1 MHRALDSTY
10 RDMNQTPSR
19 HKSLRDPGRILLI
32 SCYELGHQPIG
43 LAQPMGFLE
52 SEGYSPVSLDLAVQD
67 LDADAIQRAYFIGI
81 SVPMHTAL
89 TLGLHL
95 AKHIRNLSPDTHMCF
110 YGLYAS
116 LNAQYLLE
124 ETADSVIGGEYEV
137 PLMTL
142 IDRLEQNAPLHD
154 NDRRSAQSPKSS
166 GGPPRL
172 HGITGVSLQES
183 LVPPVVMHQRWHT
196 HSNERAHETSRLFPS
211 PIRKTLPSL
220 DRYAKL
226 EYRGS
231 QQLVGYVEASRG
243 CLHRC
248 LHCPIVPVYKGRFFL
263 TPEQVVLDDIRQQVE
278 MGAVHITFGDAD
290 FLNGPKHS
298 LNILRTMHQEIPQLT
313 FDVTTKIE
321 HILQHREMF
330 QEFSML
336 GCLFIISAVESF
348 SHSVLH
354 HLSKGHT
361 QEDIFTAL
369 DILRKSDIA
378 LRPSLVAF
386 TPWTSLDDY
395 IDMLDLVETH
405 DLIHAVD
412 PVQYSVRLLVP
423 PGSALLDPPA
433 NHTTPIHRFLTQLDQ
448 SKFQHLWVHPDP
460 RMDTLYETVTSL
472 VEEDSKNGVDSLDT
486 FSRIKQSAYDAAG
499 IPYVQKDTIFK
510 ESLSATKPPRLT
522 EPWFCCAEPTKQQL
536 HPLHVFKTSSR

>member
-1 MHRALDSTY
+1 MGFFTLWDFGIRLSCSKQEICSVETSDLEPSPVNDINPTATPTSRPLRAS
-10 RDMNQTPSR
+10 
-19 HKSLRDPGRILLI
+19 GAILLI

-52 SEGYSPVSLDLAVQD
+52 SEGYSPVSLDLAVQE
-67 LDADAIQRAYFIGI
+67 LDNQAIQRASFIGI

-95 AKHIRNLSPDTHMCF
+95 AKHIRHLVPDTHICF

-124 ETADSVIGGEYEV
+124 ETADSVIGGEYEI
-137 PLMTL
+137 PLMNL
-142 IDRLEQNAPLHD
+142 LARLEQNHLD
-154 NDRRSAQSPKSS
+154 SDQDRRSAQLPTSSDPPSP
-166 GGPPRL
+166 L
-172 HGITGVSLQES
+172 LGITGVSVRES
-183 LVPPVVMHQRWHT
+183 LVPPLIMHHRWST
-196 HSNERAHETSRLFPS
+196 DPKEKGKNTTRLFPS
-211 PIRKTLPSL
+211 PSRRTLPSL
-220 DRYAKL
+220 DHYAKL

-231 QQLVGYVEASRG
+231 QQLLGYVEASRG
-243 CLHRC
+243 CLHKC

-298 LNILRTMHQEIPQLT
+298 LNILRTMHREFPHLT

-321 HILQHREMF
+321 HILQHRDVF
-330 QEFSML
+330 QEFAML

-348 SHSVLH
+348 SNYVLH
-354 HLSKGHT
+354 HLVKGHT
-361 QEDIFTAL
+361 REDIFTAL
-369 DILRKSDIA
+369 TILRKSDIT

-395 IDMLDLVETH
+395 IDMLDLVEAH

-423 PGSALLDPPA
+423 PGSALLNPPA
-433 NHTTPIHRFLTQLDQ
+433 DHATPIHRFLTN
-448 SKFQHLWVHPDP
+448 SINPNSNICGC
-460 RMDTLYETVTSL
+460 TLTP
-472 VEEDSKNGVDSLDT
+472 NGYPV
-486 FSRIKQSAYDAAG
+486 
-499 IPYVQKDTIFK
+499 
-510 ESLSATKPPRLT
+510 
-522 EPWFCCAEPTKQQL
+522 
-536 HPLHVFKTSSR
+536 

>member
-1 MHRALDSTY
+1 MTH
-10 RDMNQTPSR
+10 TPSR
-19 HKSLRDPGRILLI
+19 LNSLRDPGGILLI

-52 SEGYSPVSLDLAVQD
+52 SEGYSPVSLDLAVQE
-67 LDADAIQRAYFIGI
+67 LDHEAIQRACFIGL

-95 AKHIRNLSPDTHMCF
+95 AKHIRKLYPHTHICF

-116 LNAQYLLE
+116 LNAHYLLE

-137 PLMTL
+137 PLMNL
-142 IDRLEQNAPLHD
+142 LDRLERNDPLPDHD
-154 NDRRSAQSPKSS
+154 RDSAHSPNSS
-166 GGPPRL
+166 EHPSPLR
-172 HGITGVSLQES
+172 GIPGVSIQES
-183 LVPPVVMHQRWHT
+183 LVPPLIRHQRWST
-196 HSNERAHETSRLFPS
+196 NPNEQVHDTSRIFPS
-211 PIRKTLPSL
+211 PSRRALPSL
-220 DRYAKL
+220 DHYAKL
-226 EYRGS
+226 DYRGS

-243 CLHRC
+243 CLHTC

-298 LNILRTMHQEIPQLT
+298 LNILRTMHREFPQLT

-321 HILQHREMF
+321 HILQHREVF
-330 QEFSML
+330 QEFALL

-361 QEDIFTAL
+361 REDILTAL

-423 PGSALLDPPA
+423 PGSALLSPPA
-433 NHTTPIHRFLTQLDQ
+433 SHTTPIHRFLTQLDQ

-460 RMDTLYETVTSL
+460 RMDTLYESVKLL
-472 VEEDSKNGVDSLDT
+472 VEEDSQNGIDSIDT
-486 FSRIKQSAYDAAG
+486 FCRLKQLAYDAAG
-499 IPYVQKDTIFK
+499 IPYVQKSTIRHK
-510 ESLSATKPPRLT
+510 SLSATKPPRLT
-522 EPWFCCAEPTKQQL
+522 EPWFCCAEPTQQQL
-536 HPLHVFKTSSR
+536 HPLHVFKTS